1 MTKERVGEEEEQT
14 PAPTLREML
23 KAVAGNAPLI
33 NLSMFTVFLYCLYR
47 VDGDRYLLYQIY
59 HW

>member
-1 MTKERVGEEEEQT
+1 MTKERVGEEEEET

-33 NLSMFTVFLYCLYR
+33 NLPCSPSFLYCLYR

-59 HW
+59 NW